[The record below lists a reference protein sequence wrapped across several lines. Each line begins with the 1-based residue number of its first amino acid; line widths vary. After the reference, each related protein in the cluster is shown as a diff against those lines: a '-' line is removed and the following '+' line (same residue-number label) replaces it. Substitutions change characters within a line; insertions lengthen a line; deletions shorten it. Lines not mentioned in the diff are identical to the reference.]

1 LAEQILIGITGIVI
15 LGVGAQWL
23 AWRLRVPSIL
33 LLLIFGFIAGPVTG
47 FLKPDALLG
56 DLLVPVVSISVAV
69 ILFEGGLSLRFSE
82 IRKVSSV
89 VRNLTTVG
97 VLVTWLIGT
106 AAARFILGLDLPLA
120 VLLGAISALTGP
132 TVIIPLLRHVR
143 PTSRLGSILKW
154 EGILNDPIGATL
166 AVLVFQAILVGE
178 LREATTVAVTGFFK
192 TVSIGVLVGAG
203 GAGLIVLLLR
213 RYWIPDFLHNAVSL
227 MMVVGAFTLSNFLQ
241 TESGLLAVTL
251 MGITL
256 ANQKLV
262 TVGHILEF
270 KENLRV
276 LLISCLFIL
285 LAARL
290 QAGYM
295 IRVGPS
301 IIAFLGVLMLVARPL
316 VVALSTIR
324 SAVTLREKTFL
335 SWVAPRGIV
344 AAAVAS
350 VFALR
355 LAEAGYPEAERL
367 VPLTFMVIT
376 VTVAVYGLTASP
388 LARWL
393 GVASSPQGVLIV
405 GAHAWA
411 RDIAAALHA
420 QNYSVMLVDTNWANI
435 SAARMAGLPAFYGS
449 ILSDDLSRETE
460 LEGIGRLLAL
470 TPNDEVNSLAA
481 LQFAKLFGRSE
492 VYQLPTEDQKEGHGE
507 ATSRRL
513 RGRDLFGKEASYSYV
528 DARFA
533 SGATVKKITLSEEFD
548 YAAFQNLYGDSAL
561 NLFLITE
568 AKELIV
574 LAADNPVEPQKG
586 QTLISLVQPVE
597 ETAASNEQ
605 ASKQQ
610 DS

>member
-1 LAEQILIGITGIVI
+1 MAEQILIGIAGIVI

-33 LLLIFGFIAGPVTG
+33 LLLVFGFVAGPVTG
-47 FLKPDALLG
+47 FLDPDALLG
-56 DLLVPVVSISVAV
+56 ELLVPIVSISVAI

-97 VLVTWLIGT
+97 ILITWAIGA
-106 AAARFILGLDLPLA
+106 AAARFFLELDLPLA
-120 VLLGAISALTGP
+120 VLLGAIAALTGP

-143 PTSRLGSILKW
+143 PTSSLGSILKW
-154 EGILNDPIGATL
+154 EGILNDPIGAML
-166 AVLVFQAILVGE
+166 AVLVFQAILAGG
-178 LREATTVAVTGFFK
+178 LREATALALTGFFK
-192 TVSIGVLVGAG
+192 TVSVGVLVGAA

-227 MMVVGAFTLSNFLQ
+227 MMVVGAFTFSNSLQ
-241 TESGLLAVTL
+241 SESGLLAVTV
-251 MGITL
+251 MGVAL
-256 ANQKLV
+256 ANQKVV

-290 QAGYM
+290 KASYVIQ
-295 IRVGPS
+295 VGTG
-301 IIAFLGVLMLVARPL
+301 IVAFLGVLMVVARPL
-316 VVALSTIR
+316 VVAVSTLG
-324 SAVTLREKTFL
+324 SSLKLREKAFL

-376 VTVAVYGLTASP
+376 GTVAVYGLTASP
-388 LARWL
+388 LAKWL
-393 GVASSPQGVLIV
+393 KVASSPQGVLIV

-411 RDIAAALHA
+411 RDIATTLKAED
-420 QNYSVMLVDTNWANI
+420 YGVMLVDTNWTNI

-449 ILSDDLSRETE
+449 ALSEDLSRGTE

-481 LQFAKLFGRSE
+481 LQFGKLFGRSE
-492 VYQLPTEDQKEGHGE
+492 VYQLPTADKEEDQRE
-507 ATSRRL
+507 ATSEHLHGRRL
-513 RGRDLFGKEASYSYV
+513 FGDQATY
-528 DARFA
+528 AHLTTQFT
-533 SGATVKKITLSEEFD
+533 SGAVIKKIKLSDEFGPE
-548 YAAFQNLYGDSAL
+548 AFQARYGETAT
-561 NLFLITE
+561 NMFLITE
-568 AKELIV
+568 AGELVV
-574 LAADNPVEPQKG
+574 LAADSAVEPRAG
-586 QTLISLVQPVE
+586 QTLISLVRPTE
-597 ETAASNEQ
+597 ETSPTTG
-605 ASKQQ
+605 
-610 DS
+610 